1 MLRSSLLA
9 CVLLV
14 STAALASAAVTELTA
29 IPNSFTTSNSPS
41 QPWVGFSTFTGAT
54 VRFQYGMP
62 FAVQSGSE
70 WKLKISC
77 PGLEVKPSMR
87 CLTDTD
93 RFFDI
98 TVLDTAAATIA
109 TPCTF
114 SLAGTADVTDFVG
127 ITDLNNMMKNASGTQ
142 RNWRCYCFY
151 VLCCS
156 FLIFSCACLFLVFV
170 CV

>member
-14 STAALASAAVTELTA
+14 STVAFASAAVTELTA
-29 IPNSFTTSNSPS
+29 IPNSFTTLNTPS

-54 VRFQYGMP
+54 VRFYYGMP
-62 FAVQSGSE
+62 FSVEPGSE

-77 PGLEVKPSMR
+77 PGLEVTPEMR
-87 CLTDTD
+87 CLTDAN

-98 TVLDTAAATIA
+98 TVPDTAAASIA

-127 ITDLNNMMKNASGTQ
+127 ITDLNNMIGNESGTQ
-142 RNWRCYCFY
+142 RKWR
-151 VLCCS
+151 VD
-156 FLIFSCACLFLVFV
+156 
-170 CV
+170 